1 MALLCVSVALICGAL
16 FSQCGYY
23 LPGIISDFVTPIGD
37 DRSVSWKQGPTKP
50 SNAAQ
55 DSPPNIVLSVDD
67 DFGFKDI
74 TIYDGGITDG
84 TVPTPHIDSIA
95 QNGVH
100 VTNGY
105 PGNRTC
111 APSRAALLTGR
122 YPSRVG
128 FEVTLASPAFSKITR
143 GDALAEEN
151 IRSPTDEL
159 TLPELL
165 KQRGYHSIGM
175 GKWHLSAGRRLK
187 IMLVVCMSV
196 LDNRPE
202 GEKYQRNHY

>member
-1 MALLCVSVALICGAL
+1 M
-16 FSQCGYY
+16 
-23 LPGIISDFVTPIGD
+23 
-37 DRSVSWKQGPTKP
+37 KP

-128 FEVTLASPAFSKITR
+128 FEVTPASPAFSKITR